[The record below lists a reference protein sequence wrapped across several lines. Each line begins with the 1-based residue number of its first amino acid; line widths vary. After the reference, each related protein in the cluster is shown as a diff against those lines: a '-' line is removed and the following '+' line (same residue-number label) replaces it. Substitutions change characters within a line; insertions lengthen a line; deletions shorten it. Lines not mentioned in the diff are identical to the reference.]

1 MTTAEIQMAT
11 PFTTTDLAG
20 MAAFKRRNKRSGL
33 KAVMQHDHA
42 EFAAGVCE
50 VTLPRGDG
58 TIDFAAWRDGA
69 GVHLDSVRTGKT
81 RGPFTDLGG
90 ALRSLSGLRL

>member
-1 MTTAEIQMAT
+1 MTPAETQMST
-11 PFTTTDLAG
+11 PFTTADQAG
-20 MAAFKRRNKRSGL
+20 LAAFARRNKRSGL
-33 KAVMQHDHA
+33 KAVMHHDHA

-58 TIDFAAWRDGA
+58 TIDFAVWRDGA

-81 RGPFTDLGG
+81 RGPFADLGG